1 MADFR
6 RYLPLS
12 YREPHDESDVS
23 SDWRPLTAQSLSRLA
38 DLLQAMPEAA
48 WQTESMRPLGRQGRM
63 TVAAAVDRL
72 ARRVESSRFELLFP
86 SGAAERAPE
95 ELIAALRRAALSPL
109 RKGMAD
115 LVTLALTCYDVAHP
129 LGLPDPLDSKASGAA
144 VLARAASADSAIRS
158 IVRQRTLAP
167 TDATWRIGTGPE
179 IRGTAAVLL
188 LWLAGRDVLPDF
200 E

>member
-12 YREPHDESDVS
+12 NRELQDESNVS
-23 SDWRPLTAQSLSRLA
+23 SDWRPLTAQSLARFA
-38 DLLQAMPEAA
+38 DLLQAMPESA
-48 WQTESMRPLGRQGRM
+48 WQAESMRPLGRRERM
-63 TVAAAVDRL
+63 SVAAAVDRL

-86 SGAAERAPE
+86 SGAAERAPDE
-95 ELIAALRRAALSPL
+95 MIAALRRAAQSPL
-109 RKGMAD
+109 RRGVAD
-115 LVTLALTCYDVAHP
+115 LVALALTCYDIAYP
-129 LGLPDPLDSKASGAA
+129 LGLPDPLDPKASGAA

-158 IVRQRTLAP
+158 IVKQRTLAP

-179 IRGTAAVLL
+179 IRATAAVLL
-188 LWLAGRDVLPDF
+188 LWVAGRDVLPEF